1 MKRLITLIV
10 LIAMVL
16 SIFAGC
22 QSSGMD
28 ATQATEPS
36 SEATEPSSEAT
47 EPSSE
52 ATEPSEPIDPDVLSL
67 TPPSKEV
74 LQELSDAFVN
84 AGILNKLTN
93 YPEDCG
99 GFWIYGTI
107 NGCIVIFGAGNM
119 FWSETITVAD
129 CEFFYASSFEIYVY
143 RDGEVCV
150 LKDAY
155 EKGWLTE
162 DHIKQLEARHP
173 DVIVEMDKA

>member
-16 SIFAGC
+16 TIFAGC

-36 SEATEPSSEAT
+36 SEATEPSK
-47 EPSSE
+47 
-52 ATEPSEPIDPDVLSL
+52 PIDPDVLSL

-74 LQELSDAFVN
+74 LKELSDAFTN
-84 AGILNKLTN
+84 NGLANWLEN
-93 YPEDCG
+93 YPDHCG
-99 GFWIYGTI
+99 GSWIYGTI
-107 NGCIVIFGAGNM
+107 NGCIVVFIEGQLHAE
-119 FWSETITVAD
+119 WEIYVAD
-129 CEFFYASSFEIYVY
+129 CEFVYGSSFLIEVY
-143 RDGEVCV
+143 KDGEVCE

-155 EKGWLTE
+155 EKGWLTK

-173 DVIVEMDKA
+173 DIFEEMDKAKDEWWAAQQETQGS